1 MDRTKR
7 YAIVALS
14 IAIFGLVAV
23 AGINTVVDPLAL
35 RWPVRGEIARRNAL
49 EGGGRL
55 FKSERLARGD
65 WQALIFGSSRCLR
78 GIDPD
83 NSMFAGAHTFN
94 ACLSGTNMAETAKV
108 IAFAQAH
115 NPQLKTVVIS
125 IDFEMF
131 ARQRETAGDFDG
143 SRMNGKPWL
152 EVAANH
158 LLSFDTLELS
168 VMTLLDNFRH
178 RPVDLDDDGFVDWTA
193 DPPKGTVRRHF
204 DGMLVQNY
212 LVDADNYGAFVYAPE
227 RVARLR
233 RTIDALHRAHI
244 DVRLFVPPIHAR
256 QMEAI
261 LDLGLPYETWL
272 RDVAHAADETH
283 TPLTDFSGY
292 NTITTEPLPPMDSK
306 APMRW
311 YWESSHF
318 RREVGDMILGVL
330 FSHRTA
336 DTPSDFGRVLTSKTV
351 EADIAAL
358 HDGRARYTLT
368 QPLET
373 QTVARFVKQTEPQR
387 RYLRHLLGYRN

>member
-1 MDRTKR
+1 MDRTRR
-7 YAIVALS
+7 YVIAALAIAVV
-14 IAIFGLVAV
+14 GVVAV
-23 AGINTVVDPLAL
+23 AALNAFVDPLAL
-35 RWPVRGEIARRNAL
+35 WSPVHGTIAHTNVQ

-65 WQALIFGSSRCLR
+65 WQAVIFGSSRCLR
-78 GIDPD
+78 GVDPD
-83 NSMFAGAHTFN
+83 NPAFAGQRAFN

-108 IAFAQAH
+108 IAFARSH
-115 NPQLKTVVIS
+115 NPQLHTVIIS

-131 ARQRETAGDFDG
+131 ARQRETAGDFDA
-143 SRMNGKPWL
+143 SRMSGKPWL
-152 EVAANH
+152 EVVANY

-168 VMTLLDNFRH
+168 LATLFDNARR
-178 RPVDLDDDGFVDWTA
+178 RPADMKENGFVDWTV

-212 LVDADNYGAFVYAPE
+212 LVDADNYGAFVYAADRIE
-227 RVARLR
+227 RLR
-233 RTIDALHRAHI
+233 HTLDALHAAHI
-244 DVRLFVPPIHAR
+244 DVRLFIPPIHAR

-261 LDLGLPYETWL
+261 LDLGLPYKTWL
-272 RDVAHAADETH
+272 RDVARVADQTH

-330 FSHRTA
+330 FGHRTA
-336 DTPSDFGRVLTSKTV
+336 DTPADFGNVLTSQTV

-358 HDGRARYTLT
+358 HNGRARYAAT
-368 QPLET
+368 QPIEA
-373 QTVARFVKQTEPQR
+373 QTVAKFVKQTEARR
-387 RYLRHLLGYRN
+387 RYLRRLLGR